1 MNERRRRRLQQ
12 LASGAALLGAT
23 AVLPGCEKH
32 VPVNAP
38 LPTPPAQVAP
48 LPEPV
53 EPIGARMVD
62 AGAPLRTPAQLN
74 APMPL
79 VDAGLPLRTPAQLNA
94 PLPMRDAGVVPQPIH
109 LNSPPRKKP
118 E

>member
-12 LASGAALLGAT
+12 LASGAALLGAA

-32 VPVNAP
+32 VTVNA
-38 LPTPPAQVAP
+38 PPAQVAP

-53 EPIGARMVD
+53 EPIGAR
-62 AGAPLRTPAQLN
+62 AA
-74 APMPL
+74 
-79 VDAGLPLRTPAQLNA
+79 LPLRTPAQLNA
-94 PLPMRDAGVVPQPIH
+94 PLPVHDAGAAPPQPVH
-109 LNSPPRKKP
+109 VNSPPRDTP